1 MKHLFSI
8 LFVVLFATS
17 MLAQTGLTC
26 EDPIPV
32 DKSYV
37 GTVNAGDELWYTA
50 STWDLPMHVYFSP
63 DIPDSKRSPE
73 VMIDFTCDPG
83 VYTDH
88 KLDSVLRILEAMNVY
103 MPVEFLCDKVVRD
116 GKVEW
121 DLSIDERYRDQ
132 LTEFGL
138 THNIQAFVKVY
149 FPDGG
154 EIRLTPDQ
162 QFQNCMENGR
172 YVKLGDTID
181 IAANDDN
188 TMLVFPFS
196 EWKNDSIRFV
206 WIGDESARVWVAEE
220 ECQFTPTD
228 ASIYIKAKYDLDQN
242 TIKKLYPKDMQLA
255 IDNWIG
261 KGIFYGKVLS
271 AAPGKLVVE
280 RIPLGEIQGGAT
292 LLKHGESV
300 RLQANDSRVFCFPK
314 TWKSTEFLA
323 NTQYLMAM
331 HVANTPDFQP
341 GDAKVLT
348 VYPFT
353 KEDGKRKLQ
362 LTSGDISNLGASAT
376 DDYLYVRFTCNTA
389 TTLTPQRWNV
399 SSCVDKTVLITSG
412 VPIALSSSSSK
423 IVYRMLYADWKDYD
437 FTAAWNNTTTLSAY
451 VASYCDFVTTAT
463 DLLTTIVLNRRRPS
477 YKVTSSVVGTW
488 ATSVQSDGFI
498 FVRFVT
504 TENGQATF
512 TSSKL
517 AEEDP
522 LLPDPVYTTINDT
535 LCFGETY
542 DWEGTTYTETGV
554 YEKTFTAANGAD
566 SIVTLNLLVL
576 PEVKPVITDVTID
589 YGQTYDWNGKTYTQ
603 SASDTITLQDAMGCD
618 YLAILKLTVMDKPVS
633 PCVLASIELKVG
645 DQLTLNLDSA
655 FTIYRINY
663 AEFAAQDRT
672 LTWTGATDLHTFV
685 AETCTFA
692 VAPYNKH
699 VHVYVPVPAQ
709 GETLWT
715 AAQWADLAT
724 FVDEDGYLYL
734 RFLTEKEGVLEV
746 K

>member
-63 DIPDSKRSPE
+63 DIPDTKRSPE

-181 IAANDDN
+181 IAANDSN
-188 TMLVFPFS
+188 TMLVLPFS
-196 EWKNDSIRFV
+196 EWKNDSIRLV
-206 WIGDESARVWVAEE
+206 WIGDKDARVWVAEE

-242 TIKKLYPKDMQLA
+242 TVKKLYPEDMQLA

-314 TWKSTEFLA
+314 GWNATEFLA

-331 HVANTPDFQP
+331 HVSNTPDFQP
-341 GDAKVLT
+341 GDANVLT

-362 LTSGDISNLGASAT
+362 LTSGDISNLGASAM

-389 TTLTPQRWNV
+389 TTLTPQKWNV
-399 SSCVDKTVLITSG
+399 SSCVDNTIYIPVGEIVTI
-412 VPIALSSSSSK
+412 PASSK
-423 IVYRMLYADWKDYD
+423 SVYRICYD
-437 FTAAWNNTTTLSAY
+437 AFAGYDLTLTWGQKNVNLSAY

-463 DLLTTIVLNRRRPS
+463 DKLKTISVRKNSSTTVKAS
-477 YKVTSSVVGTW
+477 EVDSWSSSVENER
-488 ATSVQSDGFI
+488 FLY
-498 FVRFVT
+498 VRFSSSRQGDV
-504 TENGQATF
+504 TF
-512 TSSKL
+512 TSSKPT
-517 AEEDP
+517 EEDP

-542 DWEGTTYTETGV
+542 DFGGTTYAEGGT

-576 PEVKPVITDVTID
+576 HEVKPVVTDVTID
-589 YGQTYDWNGKTYTQ
+589 YGQTYEWNGKTYTQ

-633 PCVLASIELKVG
+633 PCVLGSIELKAG

-655 FTIYRINY
+655 FTIYRVNY

-692 VAPYNKH
+692 VAPYNRY
-699 VHVYVPVPAQ
+699 VHVYVPVPAK

-715 AAQWADLAT
+715 AAQWADLAA

-734 RFLTEKEGVLEV
+734 RFLTEKEGVLTVE
-746 K
+746 

>member
-1 MKHLFSI
+1 MKKLFST
-8 LFVVLFATS
+8 LFVVFFATS
-17 MLAQTGLTC
+17 LMAQTGLTC

-50 STWDLPMHVYFSP
+50 STYDLPMHVYFSP

-103 MPVEFLCDKVVRD
+103 MPVEFLCDEVKRN

-138 THNIQAFVKVY
+138 THNIQAYVKVY
-149 FPDGG
+149 YPDGG

-181 IAANDDN
+181 VAANDDN

-242 TIKKLYPKDMQLA
+242 TVKKLYPEDMQLA

-314 TWKSTEFLA
+314 GWNATEFLA

-331 HVANTPDFQP
+331 HVSNTPDFQP
-341 GDAKVLT
+341 GDANVLT

-362 LTSGDISNLGASAT
+362 LTSGDISNLGASAM

-399 SSCVDKTVLITSG
+399 SSCIDNTIHIPVGEKFTI
-412 VPIALSSSSSK
+412 PASSK
-423 IVYRMLYADWKDYD
+423 SVYRICYD
-437 FTAAWNNTTTLSAY
+437 AFAGYDLTLTWGQKNVNLSAY

-463 DLLTTIVLNRRRPS
+463 DKLKTISVRKNSSTTVKAS
-477 YKVTSSVVGTW
+477 EVDSWSSSVENER
-488 ATSVQSDGFI
+488 FLY
-498 FVRFVT
+498 VRFSSSRQGDV
-504 TENGQATF
+504 TF
-512 TSSKL
+512 TSSKPT
-517 AEEDP
+517 EEDP
-522 LLPDPVYTTINDT
+522 LLPDPVYTTVNDT

-542 DWEGTTYTETGV
+542 DWEGTIYTETGA

-589 YGQTYDWNGKTYTQ
+589 YGQTYEWNGKTYTQ

-633 PCVLASIELKVG
+633 PCVLASIELKAG

-655 FTIYRINY
+655 FTIYRVNY

-692 VAPYNKH
+692 VAPYNKY

-709 GETLWT
+709 GETQWT
-715 AAQWADLAT
+715 AAQWADLAA

-734 RFLTEKEGVLEV
+734 RFLTEKEGVLTVE
-746 K
+746 

>member
-1 MKHLFSI
+1 MKKLFST
-8 LFVVLFATS
+8 LFVVFFATS
-17 MLAQTGLTC
+17 LMAQTGLTC

-103 MPVEFLCDKVVRD
+103 MPVEFLCDEVKRN

-138 THNIQAFVKVY
+138 THNIQAYVRVY
-149 FPDGG
+149 YPDGG

-181 IAANDDN
+181 VAANDDN

-228 ASIYIKAKYDLDQN
+228 ASIYIKAKYDLDRN
-242 TIKKLYPKDMQLA
+242 TVKKLYPDDMQLA

-314 TWKSTEFLA
+314 GWNATEFLA

-331 HVANTPDFQP
+331 HVSNTPDFQP
-341 GDAKVLT
+341 GDANVLT

-353 KEDGKRKLQ
+353 KEDGTRKLQ
-362 LTSGDISNLGASAT
+362 LTSGDISNLGASAM

-399 SSCVDKTVLITSG
+399 SSCVDKTVLIISG
-412 VPIALSSSSSK
+412 RTFTCDDV
-423 IVYRMLYADWKDYD
+423 VYRMSYKDWVGYGMKINWSQRGVMDVHI
-437 FTAAWNNTTTLSAY
+437 S
-451 VASYCDFVTTAT
+451 SYCDF
-463 DLLTTIVLNRRRPS
+463 LLTDPKKVAILTVPS
-477 YKVTSSVVGTW
+477 RSFLDVKVSEIDLWASAVDSNGFLYLRLETSRSGN
-488 ATSVQSDGFI
+488 TS
-498 FVRFVT
+498 FVS
-504 TENGQATF
+504 G
-512 TSSKL
+512 KP

-542 DWEGTTYTETGV
+542 DFGDTTYAEGGT

-589 YGQTYDWNGKTYTQ
+589 HGQTYEWNGNTYTQ
-603 SASDTITLQDAMGCD
+603 SATDTITLQDTMGCD

-633 PCVLASIELKVG
+633 PCVLGSIELKAG

-655 FTIYRINY
+655 FTIYRVNY

-692 VAPYNKH
+692 VAPYNKY

-715 AAQWADLAT
+715 ATQWADLAA
-724 FVDEDGYLYL
+724 FVDEDGYLYI

>member
-63 DIPDSKRSPE
+63 NIPDSKRSPE

-181 IAANDDN
+181 VAANDDN

-242 TIKKLYPKDMQLA
+242 TVKKLYSEDMQLA

-280 RIPLGEIQGGAT
+280 RIPLGEIQGGTT
-292 LLKHGESV
+292 LLKHGQQV
-300 RLQANDSRVFCFPK
+300 KLAANDNRVFCFPK
-314 TWKSTEFLA
+314 GWNATEFLA
-323 NTQYLMAM
+323 STQFIMAM
-331 HVANTPDFQP
+331 HVSNTPDFQP

-389 TTLTPQRWNV
+389 TTLTPQRWNI
-399 SSCVDKTVLITSG
+399 STCVDKTVLIISEETFTCDKN
-412 VPIALSSSSSK
+412 L
-423 IVYRMLYADWKDYD
+423 VYRINYGDWAGYGMKI
-437 FTAAWNNTTTLSAY
+437 AWSQRGSMPTHIS
-451 VASYCDFVTTAT
+451 SFCDF
-463 DLLTTIVLNRRRPS
+463 LLTDPQKVDILTVPSRATLNIDANR
-477 YKVTSSVVGTW
+477 VNTW
-488 ATSVQSDGFI
+488 ANSVDGDGFLYL
-498 FVRFVT
+498 RFNITRQGDV
-504 TENGQATF
+504 TF
-512 TSSKL
+512 TSSKP
-517 AEEDP
+517 AEVDP
-522 LLPDPVYTTINDT
+522 EI
-535 LCFGETY
+535 
-542 DWEGTTYTETGV
+542 
-554 YEKTFTAANGAD
+554 
-566 SIVTLNLLVL
+566 
-576 PEVKPVITDVTID
+576 PVIPT
-589 YGQTYDWNGKTYTQ
+589 
-603 SASDTITLQDAMGCD
+603 
-618 YLAILKLTVMDKPVS
+618 S
-633 PCVLASIELKVG
+633 PCVVNSIELKAG

-692 VAPYNKH
+692 VAPYNKY

-715 AAQWADLAT
+715 VAQWADLAT

-734 RFLTEKEGVLEV
+734 RFLTEKEGVLTVE
-746 K
+746 

>member
-8 LFVVLFATS
+8 LFVALFATS
-17 MLAQTGLTC
+17 LMAQTGLTC

-103 MPVEFLCDKVVRD
+103 MPVEFLCDEVKRN

-149 FPDGG
+149 YPDAG

-181 IAANDDN
+181 VAANDDN

-242 TIKKLYPKDMQLA
+242 TVKKLYPEDMQLA

-314 TWKSTEFLA
+314 GWNATEFLA

-331 HVANTPDFQP
+331 HVSNTPDFQP
-341 GDAKVLT
+341 GDANVLT

-353 KEDGKRKLQ
+353 KENGKRKLQ
-362 LTSGDISNLGASAT
+362 LTSGDISNLGASAK

-389 TTLTPQRWNV
+389 TTLTPQRWNI

-512 TSSKL
+512 TSSKP

-542 DWEGTTYTETGV
+542 DWEGTTYTETGK

-589 YGQTYDWNGKTYTQ
+589 YGQTYEWNGKTYTQ
-603 SASDTITLQDAMGCD
+603 SATDTITLQDAMGCD

-633 PCVLASIELKVG
+633 PCVLASIELKAG

-663 AEFAAQDRT
+663 AEFAAQDHT

-724 FVDEDGYLYL
+724 FVDEDGYLYI
-734 RFLTEKEGVLEV
+734 RFLTEKEGVLTV
-746 K
+746 L